1 MHLARPQQRTRFFLA
16 MSLVFLAIALT
27 GFSTTYF
34 IPLATRTL
42 HAPPVIHV
50 HGILVFSWLLFLI
63 LQSGLVQTRRMPTH
77 RRLGAYGAALAASI
91 VVSGV
96 AVGLHATRRDLV
108 NGADPFVIGQMVNIL
123 IEMAL
128 FGGFVAWA
136 IAWRRD
142 GEAHKRLLMLATIS
156 ALAPAW
162 LRLRHLMPGVPNPF
176 VTFALLADA
185 LLLVAIAA
193 DWIRQRRVHPVYL
206 WGGGFMVA
214 VHLVEIW
221 AIESAP
227 WQRLGRWL
235 MDVPAT

>member
-1 MHLARPQQRTRFFLA
+1 MAIARHGNRTRFFLA
-16 MSLVFLAIALT
+16 MSVVFLAVALT

-34 IPLATRTL
+34 IPLAKRAL

-50 HGILVFSWLLFLI
+50 HGVLVFAWLLFFI
-63 LQSGLVQTRRMPTH
+63 LQSSLVQTRRILTH
-77 RRLGAYGAALAASI
+77 RQLGPYGAALAVGV

-96 AVGLHATRRDLV
+96 AVGLHATRRDLG

-128 FGGFVAWA
+128 FGGFVAMA
-136 IAWRRD
+136 VAWRRD
-142 GEAHKRLLMLATIS
+142 GESHKRLLLLATIS

-162 LRLRHLMPGVPNPF
+162 LRLRHLVPVPNPF
-176 VTFALLADA
+176 VTYSLLADS

-193 DWIRQRRVHPVYL
+193 DWITRRRIHPVYL
-206 WGGGFMVA
+206 WGGGIMVA
-214 VHLVEIW
+214 VHLVELW

-235 MDVPAT
+235 MEVPSA